1 MNMDPANV
9 NRVTIVG
16 TGVIGSGWAAH
27 YLRQGLDVTAYDPAP
42 DAETRLRQ
50 KVTRVWP
57 AMEALGL
64 KKGANPERLTFVP
77 DLRTAVSNAQFIQES
92 APERLALKQDLL
104 AEIDAFSPAS
114 AIIASSTS
122 GYSMSDLQKKCSRHP
137 ERMVIAH
144 PFNPPYLIPLVEVGG
159 GEKSAPAI
167 VDWAVDFYRIVGK
180 KPLKMSKELP
190 GFIANRLQ
198 EALWRE
204 ALHMVNEDMATV
216 EEIDAAIA
224 WGPGLRWALMGPCLI
239 FHLAGGEGGMKH
251 MLEHFNPELFADW
264 TRLSPPPITENLIA
278 SMVDGCEREA
288 GGVSIQALE
297 EYRDDCLISIIKAL
311 EGHEFPKTESA
322 RHP

>member
-50 KVTRVWP
+50 KVARVWP

-64 KKGANPERLTFVP
+64 KEGANPERLTFVP

-180 KPLKMSKELP
+180 KPLKMNKELP
-190 GFIANRLQ
+190 SFIANRLQ

-251 MLEHFNPELFADW
+251 MLEHFNPELFAD
-264 TRLSPPPITENLIA
+264 
-278 SMVDGCEREA
+278 
-288 GGVSIQALE
+288 
-297 EYRDDCLISIIKAL
+297 
-311 EGHEFPKTESA
+311 
-322 RHP
+322 